1 LNFNKIKNLSYS
13 LWLTRKY
20 ANLIANVPDICKKK
34 NIRMEYAKTLLSQL
48 NLHIHIENSHKIPQ
62 EGQYLIF
69 SNHRSVIDPLIIDT
83 VFEHSK
89 IFGLWIAKKE
99 LYNSFFLG
107 KAVRHGGCIQLDREN
122 QNRKIFFSEIQDNLE
137 KGCSICIF
145 PEGTRNQTKQNVLPF
160 KKGVNIIASKNKLP
174 LLPIYIQSNAS
185 EVLNEALHDSSIE
198 HTIKIVIGDIIEDS
212 KKKNLEALYR
222 TMFDLGK

>member
-1 LNFNKIKNLSYS
+1 
-13 LWLTRKY
+13 
-20 ANLIANVPDICKKK
+20 
-34 NIRMEYAKTLLSQL
+34 L
-48 NLHIHIENSHKIPQ
+48 NLNNIKQFLYALYLTNSFGLKLRRVKDPMEKKRLRLGYSTAQLKVLNIEIVVENIEKLPK
-62 EGQYLIF
+62 EGQFLIL
-69 SNHRSVIDPLIIDT
+69 SNHRTIIDPPIIETLLKDT
-83 VFEHSK
+83 T
-89 IFGLWIAKKE
+89 IYGLWVAKKE

-107 KAVRHGGCIQLDREN
+107 KAVCHGGCIQLDREN

-185 EVLNEALHDSSIE
+185 EVLNEALHDSSTQ